1 MDDPDGRIKIKKVKK
16 YRIAVFNQVK
26 ISRNAS

>member
-16 YRIAVFNQVK
+16 YRVAGFNQVK
-26 ISRNAS
+26 RSRSIS